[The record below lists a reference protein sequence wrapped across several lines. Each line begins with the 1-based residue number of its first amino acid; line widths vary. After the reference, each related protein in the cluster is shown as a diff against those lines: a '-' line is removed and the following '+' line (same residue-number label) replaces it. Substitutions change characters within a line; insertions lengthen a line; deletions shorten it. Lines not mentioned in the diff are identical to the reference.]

1 MATLTEAG
9 SVVSPDTGRG
19 MCNRVLSSNSLLG
32 LIGLE
37 GEDSE
42 DVSTTASN
50 NITNT
55 NYAGPVMEENQLG
68 GGGGGGGKEEEINV
82 ELSPS
87 TRNSQQDLD
96 DITLMTTPPGS
107 IQEPGILSLSPPLLT
122 TYSSS
127 TNGPENYI
135 SLQPHQ
141 QSRQSMYQHHSTQ
154 EESPQLSLPT
164 TPTAQLPRSR
174 PPRAPQLPS
183 SEVGGN
189 NSGHIVFPRP
199 ITSIGPESGSG
210 AGPGPGGGHTRTPT
224 DATNYSF
231 LSSLTEMDASNLGG
245 GGGGRGI
252 DCILPRRR
260 TLSWDNNVG
269 NGACAA
275 AGAAPVGSNSLGG
288 ISLPGSILQ
297 PILRKEEET
306 ECTVRPPMSIWA
318 SNLRKVSPPPAKT
331 SPRRALVPPSLP
343 SREKIHPF
351 LGNLQQNSSSPPN
364 LTLACSSSNHTATT
378 TATRSPFA
386 YAQDEKKDDDM
397 FRSPLKPRFER
408 DASSASHLSPN
419 DFTSYSP
426 SPSTTIRLRKRTTA
440 NFHSSPHLVTQRNAT
455 QRSNKINIDHT
466 HNNKGY
472 TSAVK
477 LDLKEVLMSNK
488 ESVEET
494 EIAKGVGRD
503 LFSDKSG
510 VISGDVQA
518 YSISEVWPYLILVWG
533 IFNLNHQRG
542 SYLEWFIEV
551 INPLFCK
558 KFSYFC
564 LGLGAITIIKRVLF
578 KQLLKERIAGK

>member
-1 MATLTEAG
+1 
-9 SVVSPDTGRG
+9 
-19 MCNRVLSSNSLLG
+19 
-32 LIGLE
+32 
-37 GEDSE
+37 
-42 DVSTTASN
+42 
-50 NITNT
+50 
-55 NYAGPVMEENQLG
+55 
-68 GGGGGGGKEEEINV
+68 
-82 ELSPS
+82 
-87 TRNSQQDLD
+87 
-96 DITLMTTPPGS
+96 MTTPPGS
-107 IQEPGILSLSPPLLT
+107 IQGPGILSLSPPLLT

-127 TNGPENYI
+127 TNGRENYI
-135 SLQPHQ
+135 SPQPHQ

-174 PPRAPQLPS
+174 PPRGPQLPS

-199 ITSIGPESGSG
+199 ITSIGLESGS
-210 AGPGPGGGHTRTPT
+210 GPGPGGGHTRTPT

-231 LSSLTEMDASNLGG
+231 LSSLTDMDASNGG
-245 GGGGRGI
+245 GGGGRV
-252 DCILPRRR
+252 DCTLPRRR

-269 NGACAA
+269 IGAGAA
-275 AGAAPVGSNSLGG
+275 AGTAPVGSNSLGG

-318 SNLRKVSPPPAKT
+318 SNLRKVSPPPART

-343 SREKIHPF
+343 SREHLHPF

-364 LTLACSSSNHTATT
+364 LTIACSSSIHTATT

-397 FRSPLKPRFER
+397 FRSPLQPLFER
-408 DASSASHLSPN
+408 DASNASHLSPS

-440 NFHSSPHLVTQRNAT
+440 NFRSSPNIVTQMNAT
-455 QRSNKINIDHT
+455 QRSNKINIDHNHNHNHN
-466 HNNKGY
+466 HNNIGY
-472 TSAVK
+472 TAAGK
-477 LDLKEVLMSNK
+477 LDLKEILMSNK

-494 EIAKGVGRD
+494 EIVKGVERD
-503 LFSDKSG
+503 LFSDESG
-510 VISGDVQA
+510 VISDDVQV

-533 IFNLNHQRG
+533 IFNLDHQRG
-542 SYLEWFIEV
+542 SYVKWFVEV
-551 INPLFCK
+551 INPLFCR